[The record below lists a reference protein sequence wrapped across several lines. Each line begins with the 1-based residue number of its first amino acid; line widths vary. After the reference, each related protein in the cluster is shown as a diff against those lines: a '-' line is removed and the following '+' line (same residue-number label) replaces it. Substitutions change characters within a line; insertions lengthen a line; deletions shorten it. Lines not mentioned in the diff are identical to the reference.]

1 MSMAGVILDEQLY
14 RNYSELA
21 YLILQCYKDI
31 AVLNYFIQLGEKK
44 EKLQEEV
51 LLVAEHY
58 IKLVQRD
65 LALTIWK
72 IKIDTNSNANT
83 VSQFRNKINQ
93 LMKNN
98 NLCVKQVKAIKLD
111 KKIRDDIN
119 YIRSRYLAHT
129 DMNRQDSKI
138 EISDLKK
145 ALDDICTEFNNI
157 CRVIDDERVY
167 EITPADKMTIDIKF
181 SMGISHML
189 SE

>member
-1 MSMAGVILDEQLY
+1 M
-14 RNYSELA
+14 
-21 YLILQCYKDI
+21 
-31 AVLNYFIQLGEKK
+31 
-44 EKLQEEV
+44 
-51 LLVAEHY
+51 VAEHY
-58 IKLVQRD
+58 IKLMQRD

-145 ALDDICTEFNNI
+145 HWMIFALSSII
-157 CRVIDDERVY
+157 YV
-167 EITPADKMTIDIKF
+167 
-181 SMGISHML
+181 G
-189 SE
+189 